1 MKKENQSVREL
12 EMGKDYVNMHDN
24 DVVVIDRVGGI
35 MNRGFERRKYKNDLA
50 CSFSPNWREATKEEV
65 IEAFEKHLN
74 HRFGEDWKTMKI
86 NEKHPDLP
94 SSIVI
99 NDGLWNVK
107 ISKEYDGW
115 SVCNKNGLLY
125 CNGIWVERLGEK
137 EEEPKIHIKEVI
149 KVNTVIHCETEEE
162 AERIL
167 GIAHELG
174 RKWCRGESYE
184 NNTEWSDHKSK
195 TCYRLIDGTYS
206 NYNYF
211 KNGIYDII
219 PSTQIADLEPE
230 KSTDWSPAPEDIEV
244 MNKKEKEKL
253 PIDKVTT
260 RNLDIALRM
269 VGIQLDINI
278 IDKVIDLVELIENKG
293 DDVTIKDI
301 VSLQQTW
308 KRHSQAFKGD

>member
-1 MKKENQSVREL
+1 MKKINVENL
-12 EMGKDYVNMHDN
+12 EVGKDYINVNDLN
-24 DVVVIDRVGGI
+24 TIVIDRCGDYS
-35 MNRGFERRKYKNDLA
+35 NKGFYGVYYQSSISCFYLPKT
-50 CSFSPNWREATKEEV
+50 WRQATEEEV

-115 SVCNKNGLLY
+115 NVWNRNGLLY
-125 CNGIWVERLGEK
+125 CNGIWVERL
-137 EEEPKIHIKEVI
+137 EEPKIHIKEAI

-167 GIAHELG
+167 GIAHKLG
-174 RKWCRGESYE
+174 RKWVDDEYYIG
-184 NNTEWSDHKSK
+184 NTRWEFEKSK
-195 TCYRLIDGTYS
+195 TCYQLIDGTYS
-206 NYNYF
+206 NYDYF
-211 KNGIYDII
+211 KNGIYNII
-219 PSTQIADLEPE
+219 PSTQIADLEE
-230 KSTDWSPAPEDIEV
+230 KKTTDWTPAPADIEA
-244 MNKKEKEKL
+244 MNKKASEKL

-269 VGIQLDINI
+269 VGIQSDINI